1 MVNRL
6 NNIPLFLSDTEVMF
20 LDCDESPLSQL
31 EMLAREICL
40 PLLCSETARA
50 AEYGVS
56 ADKLMDILHRLLSTV
71 DVTKGNIQ
79 VCNSRLNCF
88 VE

>member
-56 ADKLMDILHRLLSTV
+56 ADKLMDILHGFCQLLMSQRVTYRCATV
-71 DVTKGNIQ
+71 VLIA
-79 VCNSRLNCF
+79 L
-88 VE
+88 